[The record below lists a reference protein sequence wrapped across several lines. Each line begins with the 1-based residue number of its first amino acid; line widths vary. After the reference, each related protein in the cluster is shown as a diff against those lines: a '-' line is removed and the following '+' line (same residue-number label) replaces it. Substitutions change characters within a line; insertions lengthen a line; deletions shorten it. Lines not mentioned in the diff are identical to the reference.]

1 MGGPLNEDRK
11 RILAHLEASIGVRK
25 KMAES
30 LADPLL
36 KAAAMV
42 RDALKT
48 GGKLLFCGNGGSASD
63 CQHLAAEFVG
73 RYRMERRGQPAVALC
88 SDTAVLTAI
97 ANDYGYDRLFARQV
111 EALGRPGDVLFGLS
125 TSGRSQNVIAAMK
138 SARRLGLKT
147 VAFTG
152 EKESEMAGLAD
163 VVIRIPASEP
173 AQIQEGHLFAGHM
186 LCDLVESSF
195 PAE

>member
-1 MGGPLNEDRK
+1 LNGDRK
-11 RILAHLEASIGVRK
+11 KILEHLESSIEVRK

-30 LADPLL
+30 LAGPLL
-36 KAAAMV
+36 QAADLV
-42 RDALKT
+42 RDALRA

-73 RYRMERRGQPAVALC
+73 RYRMERKGQPAVSLC
-88 SDTAVLTAI
+88 SDAAVMTAI
-97 ANDYGYDRLFARQV
+97 ANDYGYERLFARQV
-111 EALGRPGDVLFGLS
+111 EALGRQGDVLFGLS
-125 TSGRSQNVIAAMK
+125 TSGGSGNVIAAMQ

-147 VAFTG
+147 IAFMG
-152 EKESEMAGLAD
+152 EKGSEMAGLAD

-186 LCDLVESSF
+186 LCDLVEPSF